1 MPRMRIWGVVSVV
14 WLIAQSSALAGP
26 RQQPSDAVS
35 GVGNAVGLTL
45 QDALDEAVARNPR
58 LIALRRRFD
67 AMQFRPA
74 QAFALP
80 PPSFEAQ
87 IWQWPISTLDPRN
100 TNMYMVTV
108 GQALP
113 GRGKRVLRAAVAEK
127 DAELS
132 LAAIA
137 VEARDVIDDVK
148 QVYTDLYL
156 VRREVE
162 VYHATGDLLRQ
173 LADVSEANYV
183 AARGSQRAVLKAV
196 VELSRLHEHLV
207 TLDEREQLALGRLNS
222 LLDRPTE
229 SPVGSLAAPRGQVAL
244 PPLNELQQRA
254 VGAQPSLIAARV
266 AIERAEARVQM
277 ERHERKPDFF
287 VKGGYMLI
295 PGQSDAWTATGGLTW
310 PDAPWSRRG
319 VDARVAE
326 AEAERATARAR
337 LAEVESAITLA
348 VHESYVRASSA
359 QQRAGLLRTS
369 IVPLTEQVVAVSRIA
384 YQGDQGE
391 LLSLLDDQRVLLDAQ
406 LAFHR
411 ALSDLEQARSDLERA
426 VGAELGPRSTGALES
441 VIGQVTQS

>member
-1 MPRMRIWGVVSVV
+1 MRIFGVVSVV
-14 WLIAQSSALAGP
+14 WLVAQSSALAGP

-35 GVGNAVGLTL
+35 GVANAAGLTL
-45 QDALDEAVARNPR
+45 QEALDEAVARNPR
-58 LIALRRRFD
+58 LIALRRRFE

-87 IWQWPISTLDPRN
+87 IWQWPLNTLDPRN

-113 GRGKRVLRAAVAEK
+113 GRGKRMLRAAVAKK
-127 DAELS
+127 DTELS

-137 VEARDVIDDVK
+137 VEARDVIDEVK

-162 VYHATGDLLRQ
+162 VHHATGELLRQ
-173 LADVSEANYV
+173 LADVSEASYV

-196 VELSRLHEHLV
+196 VELSSLHEHLV

-222 LLDRPTE
+222 LLDRSTQ
-229 SPVGSLAAPRGQVAL
+229 SPVGSLAAPREQVAL
-244 PPLNELQQRA
+244 PPLNELQHRA

-266 AIERAEARVQM
+266 AIERAEARVRM

-287 VKGGYMLI
+287 VKGGYMLM
-295 PGQSDAWTATGGLTW
+295 PGRSDAWTATGGLTW
-310 PDAPWSRRG
+310 PNAPWSRRG

-326 AEAERATARAR
+326 AEAEHATARAR
-337 LAEVESAITLA
+337 LAEVESAIHLA

-369 IVPLTEQVVAVSRIA
+369 IVPLTEQVVAVSRLA

-391 LLSLLDDQRVLLDAQ
+391 LLSLLDDQQVLLDAQ

-411 ALSDLEQARSDLERA
+411 ALSDLEQARADLERA
-426 VGAELGPRSTGALES
+426 VGVNLDLPSTVALKS
-441 VIGQVTQS
+441 VIGQVNRP